1 MKRNVATLGGG
12 ARFGRVL
19 AGAERLFQGQQ
30 GIHPRIGHAS
40 GPEFAYPAFRQ
51 NAVACLRQSIIGGV
65 TGAEAPVK
73 VGDVFLDVHGGK
85 DSTKVLKSQSQKDKK
100 VQHAWPMEIQTRQLV
115 AANVKRLRQARHM
128 TQTQLGERSG
138 VGQTTVSSVEQPGGK
153 SPTLETLAALA
164 KALDV
169 PEWTL
174 LVDGA
179 ALDATQLKAMD
190 ALVHAYAAL
199 PSAGKTQV
207 LRVAEAEERYAKA
220 G

>member
-1 MKRNVATLGGG
+1 MKRVATLGGG
-12 ARFGRVL
+12 ARFGRVF
-19 AGAERLFQGQQ
+19 AGAKRLFQGQQ
-30 GIHPRIGHAS
+30 GINPRIGHAARAK
-40 GPEFAYPAFRQ
+40 FAYPAFRQ

-65 TGAEAPVK
+65 TGDEAPVK
-73 VGDVFLDVHGGK
+73 VGDVCLNVHGGK

-100 VQHAWPMEIQTRQLV
+100 VRHAWPMEIETRQLV

-153 SPTLETLAALA
+153 SPTLETLAAIA
-164 KALDV
+164 RALDV

-199 PSAGKTQV
+199 PSSGKTQV

-220 G
+220 S

>member
-1 MKRNVATLGGG
+1 MKRVATLGGLW
-12 ARFGRVL
+12 RLGRVF
-19 AGAERLFQGQQ
+19 AGAERLIKGDQ
-30 GIHPRIGHAS
+30 GIHAGIGHAA

-51 NAVACLRQSIIGGV
+51 NVGACRRQGSIGSA
-65 TGAEAPVK
+65 TGDEAPVK
-73 VGDVFLDVHGGK
+73 VCDVSLNVHSGK
-85 DSTKVLKSQSQKDKK
+85 DSTKVLKLQSQKAKK
-100 VQHAWPMEIQTRQLV
+100 VRHAWPMEIQTRQLV

-190 ALVHAYAAL
+190 ALVHSYAAL
-199 PSAGKTQV
+199 PASGKTQV

>member
-1 MKRNVATLGGG
+1 VATLGGG
-12 ARFGRVL
+12 ARFGWAL
-19 AGAERLFQGQQ
+19 AGAKRLFQGQQ
-30 GIHPRIGHAS
+30 GIHPRIGHAARAK
-40 GPEFAYPAFRQ
+40 FAYPAFRQ
-51 NAVACLRQSIIGGV
+51 NAAAFLGQNSIGSA
-65 TGAEAPVK
+65 TFDEAPVK
-73 VGDVFLDVHGGK
+73 VCDVSLNVHGGK
-85 DSTKVLKSQSQKDKK
+85 DSTKVLKLQSQKAKK
-100 VQHAWPMEIQTRQLV
+100 VRHAWPMEIETRQLV

-179 ALDATQLKAMD
+179 ALDASQLKAMD

-220 G
+220 C

>member
-1 MKRNVATLGGG
+1 MKRVATLGGLW
-12 ARFGRVL
+12 RLGRVF
-19 AGAERLFQGQQ
+19 AGAERLIKGDQ
-30 GIHPRIGHAS
+30 GIHPRVGHAT
-40 GPEFAYPAFRQ
+40 GPKLAYPAFRQ
-51 NAVACLRQSIIGGV
+51 NVGACRRQGSIGSA

-73 VGDVFLDVHGGK
+73 VGDVCLNVHSGK
-85 DSTKVLKSQSQKDKK
+85 DSTKVLKEQPQNDKK
-100 VQHAWPMEIQTRQLV
+100 VRHAWPMEIQTRQLV

-190 ALVHAYAAL
+190 ALVHSYAAL
-199 PSAGKTQV
+199 PAAGKTQV

>member
-1 MKRNVATLGGG
+1 
-12 ARFGRVL
+12 
-19 AGAERLFQGQQ
+19 
-30 GIHPRIGHAS
+30 
-40 GPEFAYPAFRQ
+40 
-51 NAVACLRQSIIGGV
+51 
-65 TGAEAPVK
+65 
-73 VGDVFLDVHGGK
+73 
-85 DSTKVLKSQSQKDKK
+85 
-100 VQHAWPMEIQTRQLV
+100 MEIQTRQLV

-190 ALVHAYAAL
+190 ALVHSYAAL
-199 PSAGKTQV
+199 PASGKTQV